1 MEFESAIELK
11 NRVMPALLLK
21 EEKLKREGYDITS
34 EDIWFYLK
42 QNKWCSSKNLTL
54 NEIVNDI
61 LKLDG
66 KLLSTRGDYIG
77 Q

>member
-1 MEFESAIELK
+1 MEFGSANELK
-11 NRVMPALLLK
+11 MRVMPALKVK
-21 EEKLKREGYDITS
+21 EDNFKRMGLDITA

-42 QNKWCSSKNLTL
+42 QNKWCKDKNLTL

-66 KLLSTRGDYIG
+66 TVFNK
-77 Q
+77 

>member
-1 MEFESAIELK
+1 MEFESALELK
-11 NRVMPALLLK
+11 NRVMPALKMK
-21 EEKLKREGYDITS
+21 EERLKIDGYDFTS

-42 QNKWCSSKNLTL
+42 QNKWAKSKNLTL

-66 KLLSTRGDYIG
+66 SLLNNRGD
-77 Q
+77 

>member
-1 MEFESAIELK
+1 MKFESALELK
-11 NRVMPALLLK
+11 NRVMPALLITEERLK
-21 EEKLKREGYDITS
+21 NKGYNIST

-42 QNKWCSSKNLTL
+42 QNKWSHDKNLTL

-61 LKLDG
+61 LKFDETVL
-66 KLLSTRGDYIG
+66 TRGDRIG